1 MTSITK
7 SMTAAA
13 TEIIEKFA
21 HLNRVDDVA
30 DAAIQEHFQQRAAA
44 QKFILAGAES
54 SGQVSAFDRL
64 GHWVQTPQEEEQWE
78 PRPEM
83 TPRKIQRGWQ
93 SSRAVG
99 QDPPPVLKARQDR
112 DSLDPGK
119 NVTPRRAIPKTMEG
133 LTEFRLGSTGQIR
146 VFRSPLPNRIHNT
159 RLSSLTLLKA
169 VTISNPK

>member
-1 MTSITK
+1 MEMRGLGMGSSSGTQKVIPRKEAPPKPTGMLSAPNLVTSITK

-64 GHWVQTPQEEEQWE
+64 GHWVQTPEEEEQWE

-99 QDPPPVLKARQDR
+99 PDPPP
-112 DSLDPGK
+112 
-119 NVTPRRAIPKTMEG
+119 
-133 LTEFRLGSTGQIR
+133 F
-146 VFRSPLPNRIHNT
+146 
-159 RLSSLTLLKA
+159 
-169 VTISNPK
+169 